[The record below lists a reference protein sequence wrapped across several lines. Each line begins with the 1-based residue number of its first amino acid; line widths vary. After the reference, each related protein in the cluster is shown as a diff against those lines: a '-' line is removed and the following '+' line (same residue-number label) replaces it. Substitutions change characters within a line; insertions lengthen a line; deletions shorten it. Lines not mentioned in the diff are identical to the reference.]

1 MTPANSDARTT
12 RSPIVATIATQF
24 IRESVPQ
31 LCNSLLPI
39 CRDEVEKK
47 FGLTRHDSAHD
58 PIGFRNL
65 VSNWCQTVP
74 IVPVF
79 PTQPVYNHL
88 SVNNLVFFQFHGM
101 EEVIGSIP
109 IRSTNNPIKMNH
121 FPDHFFF
128 WRGEGAERC

>member
-1 MTPANSDARTT
+1 MTPANSDALYYTVTNCRD
-12 RSPIVATIATQF
+12 SVATIATQF

-109 IRSTNNPIKMNH
+109 IRSTNKSTTYGHPFLRLGSI
-121 FPDHFFF
+121 
-128 WRGEGAERC
+128 W